1 MASNAKQKLAG
12 NRTIFLQLPVR
23 RSSNFSFNKMKVRRG
38 GHCSLKCSYFWKLL
52 HVSNSSRFFQ
62 AQSDTKKKKKES
74 YMSRRNLSG
83 NIDAWLHRNG
93 SQNHKIRITSEES

>member
-62 AQSDTKKKKKES
+62 AQSDTKK
-74 YMSRRNLSG
+74 
-83 NIDAWLHRNG
+83 
-93 SQNHKIRITSEES
+93 EEERKLYVQTQFVRKYRCLAA